1 MTFVGEHRRAS
12 VRDLTRPVGCHGG
25 FFFFAFGWRSSLF
38 LTFKPLVLRRRRWI
52 RPRKSGGP
60 PLVELS
66 LKVQR
71 DVAHYPP
78 PGSRSCP
85 GTTASTRSA
94 LKRSQMVPRGISVG
108 RAHAMGM
115 IGSHP
120 THPANRTLTSGLPR
134 VSWGTQSPALRAAR
148 DKRRLHEL
156 QRWRRKTHLGLSRPL
171 QSF

>member
-25 FFFFAFGWRSSLF
+25 FFFFAFGWRGSLF
-38 LTFKPLVLRRRRWI
+38 LTFKPLLLRRRRWI

-60 PLVELS
+60 PLFELS

-94 LKRSQMVPRGISVG
+94 LKRSQMVPRGDYRRTHMRWEWSARTPRTPRTEPSPAAFPESAGALSRRPLERREISVDCMSYKDG
-108 RAHAMGM
+108 DAKH
-115 IGSHP
+115 
-120 THPANRTLTSGLPR
+120 T
-134 VSWGTQSPALRAAR
+134 
-148 DKRRLHEL
+148 
-156 QRWRRKTHLGLSRPL
+156 
-171 QSF
+171 

>member
-25 FFFFAFGWRSSLF
+25 FFFFAFGWRGSLF
-38 LTFKPLVLRRRRWI
+38 LTFKPLLLRRRRWI

-60 PLVELS
+60 PLFELS

-94 LKRSQMVPRGISVG
+94 LKRSQRCHAGLASD
-108 RAHAMGM
+108 AHARGM

-120 THPANRTLTSGLPR
+120 THRTLTSGLPR
-134 VSWGTQSPALRAAR
+134 VSWGTLSPALRAAR

>member
-25 FFFFAFGWRSSLF
+25 FFVFAFGWRGSLF
-38 LTFKPLVLRRRRWI
+38 LTFKPLLLRSRRWI

-60 PLVELS
+60 PLFELS

-108 RAHAMGM
+108 RTCDGNDRLAPHTPNPHRRPSRSHAGAH
-115 IGSHP
+115 S
-120 THPANRTLTSGLPR
+120 R
-134 VSWGTQSPALRAAR
+134 
-148 DKRRLHEL
+148 
-156 QRWRRKTHLGLSRPL
+156 RPL
-171 QSF
+171 ERREIRVDCMSYKDGDAKHT